1 MSYGAGHIIDMINRM
16 KQNRSMLSSKRQK
29 FKSKNREGI
38 YSETK
43 KGKQVKD
50 HSLTEEE
57 LNQLKKEIAK
67 RTQEEHRRV
76 WIISI
81 VIVLFIF
88 IIFLL
93 FSFWKF

>member
-1 MSYGAGHIIDMINRM
+1 MSYGAGHVFDMINRM

-29 FKSKNREGI
+29 FKNKNREGI

-43 KGKQVKD
+43 KKKQAKD
-50 HSLTEEE
+50 HNLTEEE

-67 RTQEEHRRV
+67 RTQEEHKRV
-76 WIISI
+76 WIYS
-81 VIVLFIF
+81 VAIVLFIF